1 MRKKRHCISLPALI
15 GTDERGGCRGTESP
29 YPNGMP
35 GVVAMEKIMEKEKMG
50 DMGKRAEKM
59 ETEEVEMNQRMLERL
74 DSIDNAT
81 YRYLMQLLE
90 LGMDEAENKFPW
102 NIEIFREV
110 FEDAVAVL
118 NKHGYSVCD
127 PYISTQDTGRQ
138 YRCTLS
144 ECGCKSC
151 NCQDEFMEKER
162 LISNIEDAVA
172 LTGMKIMDG
181 NKDSIIVRGESTDT
195 DFEIRVSQL
204 AG

>member
-1 MRKKRHCISLPALI
+1 
-15 GTDERGGCRGTESP
+15 
-29 YPNGMP
+29 
-35 GVVAMEKIMEKEKMG
+35 MENM
-50 DMGKRAEKM
+50 DKRAEKM
-59 ETEEVEMNQRMLERL
+59 ETKEVEMNQRMLERL

-81 YRYLMQLLE
+81 YCYLMQLLE
-90 LGMDEAENKFPW
+90 LSVDGAEDKFPW
-102 NIEIFREV
+102 DIGIFREV
-110 FEDAVAVL
+110 LENAVAVL
-118 NKHGYSVCD
+118 EKHGYKVCD
-127 PYISTQDTGRQ
+127 PYISTSEVGRQ

-172 LTGMKIMDG
+172 QTGMEIMDG
-181 NKDSIIVRGESTDT
+181 NKDSIIVRGKSIDT